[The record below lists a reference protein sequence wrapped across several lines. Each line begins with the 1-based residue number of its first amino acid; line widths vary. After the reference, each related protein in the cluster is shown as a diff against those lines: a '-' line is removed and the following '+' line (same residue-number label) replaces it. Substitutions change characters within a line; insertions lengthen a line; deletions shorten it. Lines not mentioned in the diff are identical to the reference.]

1 MKLALKEL
9 RTGAVAVPGPP
20 GTPRAADIVLKLSE
34 HIEEPGKR
42 CTCVGK
48 AFYQSDC
55 PCVQPVPF
63 VEMSAPNKDP
73 KMLAIFRGGSNGI
86 YYHVVPRG
94 ADATRLQYHFKLG
107 SSVEHEFGGDSVE
120 WADTLST
127 KPFDIETV
135 DDDSTKEEGDDSLG
149 IVTLKVWANGPRGRQ
164 TRGVMMSVPKA
175 EHEAAPGVPL

>member
-9 RTGAVAVPGPP
+9 RTGAVAVPGQP
-20 GTPRAADIVLKLSE
+20 GTPRAADIALKLSE

-86 YYHVVPRG
+86 YYHLEVVPRG

-107 SSVEHEFGGDSVE
+107 SSVENEFGGDSVG
-120 WADTLST
+120 WANTLST

-135 DDDSTKEEGDDSLG
+135 DDDSTKEEGD
-149 IVTLKVWANGPRGRQ
+149 VKATTVWA
-164 TRGVMMSVPKA
+164 S
-175 EHEAAPGVPL
+175 